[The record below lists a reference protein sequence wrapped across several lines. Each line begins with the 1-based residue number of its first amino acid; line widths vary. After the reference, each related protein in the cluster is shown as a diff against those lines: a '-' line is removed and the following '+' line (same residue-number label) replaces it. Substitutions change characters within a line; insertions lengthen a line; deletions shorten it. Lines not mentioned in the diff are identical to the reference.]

1 MSLSTGGQNTTP
13 ITTISQQP
21 SDTPGTATSTVVSG
35 ANAGLPHL
43 SSTSGLV
50 LSPAAEQFPQ
60 KLVDKVNSGQFV
72 EMRELLAD
80 NIALL
85 HQLEAMH
92 GYSPLHL
99 AGVARPQLHDV
110 SSLTKWCCFLA
121 YIAIRTADPTT
132 HDQFAYTRLIIREA
146 LRHKGAGWLD
156 YDRAF
161 RQQAAVDPSLRWNT
175 LLSGLLAS
183 TMLGRGTRQGVLF
196 CTLCRDVDHT
206 RTQCALLCMHPP
218 TTWTPTATSPVP
230 RRRSDNS
237 CMSWNRGA
245 CIFPGNCKYRHVC
258 TTCQLPHAKPGIAQG
273 PQKTRPTGHHMV
285 RPSSQPYNKHYPLP
299 AHNPRSKHV
308 GNKNTQRFT
317 IIP

>member
-1 MSLSTGGQNTTP
+1 MP

-21 SDTPGTATSTVVSG
+21 SGTPVTATSTDPPG
-35 ANAGLPHL
+35 ANAGLPHP

-50 LSPAAEQFPQ
+50 LSPAAEPFPR

-72 EMRELLAD
+72 EMRELMAD

-99 AGVARPQLHDV
+99 AGVARPRLRDV
-110 SSLTKWCCFLA
+110 SSLTSWCYCFLG

-132 HDQFAYTRLIIREA
+132 RDQLAYARLIIREA
-146 LRHKGAGWLD
+146 LRHGGAGWLD

-175 LLSGLLAS
+175 LLPGLLAS
-183 TMLGRGTRQGVLF
+183 TMLGRGTGQGALF

-206 RTQCALLCMHPP
+206 RTQCALLCLHPP
-218 TTWTPTATSPVP
+218 TARAPTTTSPVS
-230 RRRSDNS
+230 RRRSDNI

-245 CIFPGNCKYRHVC
+245 CIFPGNCTYRHVC
-258 TTCQLPHAKPGIAQG
+258 ATCQLAHKARDCPRTPDNPTYRPPRG
-273 PQKTRPTGHHMV
+273 PSQHSAIQQAPPTARPWS
-285 RPSSQPYNKHYPLP
+285 PPL
-299 AHNPRSKHV
+299 STHV
-308 GNKNTQRFT
+308 GNTNTQRVT
-317 IIP
+317 VNP